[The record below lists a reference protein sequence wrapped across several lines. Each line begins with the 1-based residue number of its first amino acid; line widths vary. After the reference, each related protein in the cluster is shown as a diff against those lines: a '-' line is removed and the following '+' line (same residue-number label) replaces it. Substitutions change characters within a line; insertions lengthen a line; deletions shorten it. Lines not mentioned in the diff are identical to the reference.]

1 MLISRQNIREKYFF
15 FLPKNKIF
23 DSRAGHKWSVS
34 SANKSFPLQSIP
46 WLSQI
51 HHFVPPPVSVGQQQ
65 FPHPFPLSGMPM
77 PHLDCRG
84 TGVVPTFVN
93 NFVFAILATCLSS
106 GKLFT
111 KCDREWRRQ
120 HTFHAAHG
128 FFYSKNQEFEYLIR
142 NACHLFRTL
151 TKTLTFVH

>member
-34 SANKSFPLQSIP
+34 SANESFPLQSIP

-65 FPHPFPLSGMPM
+65 FPHPFPQVGCQCLIWTAEAQVLC
-77 PHLDCRG
+77 PHLWI
-84 TGVVPTFVN
+84 VLFLQSWQPVW
-93 NFVFAILATCLSS
+93 ALASFLLNVIENGGDNTLSM
-106 GKLFT
+106 LLM
-111 KCDREWRRQ
+111 
-120 HTFHAAHG
+120 G